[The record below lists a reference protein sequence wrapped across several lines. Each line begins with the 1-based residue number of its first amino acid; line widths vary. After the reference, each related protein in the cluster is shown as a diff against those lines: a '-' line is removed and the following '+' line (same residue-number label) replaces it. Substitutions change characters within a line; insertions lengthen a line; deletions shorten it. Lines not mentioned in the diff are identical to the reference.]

1 MAQRTKTLVQIA
13 EDHGVILAKEFEPGF
28 IVGTSAAMQRLLVE
42 IPSPNFA
49 ANVDLGHVFIC
60 DPDPLDALRRFG
72 DKMVHGHISG
82 MPSGVHDHLL
92 PGEGDMDLVEYIRVL
107 REMDF
112 DGGLALDLYKYD
124 YDKVAAKSAHYLHQ
138 LLAES

>member
-1 MAQRTKTLVQIA
+1 MLVQVA
-13 EDHGVILAKEFEPGF
+13 EAHGVVLAKEFEPGF
-28 IVGTSAAMQRLLVE
+28 IVGTSAAMRRLLAE

-60 DPDPLDALRRFG
+60 DPDPLDALHRFG

-82 MPSGVHDHLL
+82 MPTGIHDHLL
-92 PGEGDMDLVEYIRVL
+92 PGEGDMDLVEYIRIL
-107 REMDF
+107 REMGF

-124 YDKVAAKSAHYLHQ
+124 YDKVAAESAHYLHQ